1 MQLPNYF
8 VLDQE
13 SRLHAYYREDILRG
27 HLAINRSF
35 PPQQIFRLS
44 KAGLSISY
52 DPITAAEIPQAETE
66 TARQPLS
73 IAA

>member
-1 MQLPNYF
+1 MSLPNYF

-13 SRLHAYYREDILRG
+13 GKLHAYYREDILRG
-27 HLAINRSF
+27 HLAINRDC

-44 KAGLSISY
+44 PVGLSISY
-52 DPITAAEIPQAETE
+52 DPITAAEIPQAEPE
-66 TARQPLS
+66 TTRQPLS

>member
-1 MQLPNYF
+1 MPLPNYF

-13 SRLHAYYREDILRG
+13 GRLHAYYREDILRG
-27 HLAINRSF
+27 HLAINRDF

-44 KAGLSISY
+44 KVGLSISY
-52 DPITAAEIPQAETE
+52 DPISAAEIPQAVPQP
-66 TARQPLS
+66 AKQPLS